1 MLTFLALTTL
11 PTTFTT
17 PGLPTTGGGELVRR
31 PVWAAQAPPL
41 RQAAAPLRAIR
52 DQAPPVRE
60 EHSPPFVGYAEGYRK
75 ALLAGKPLLVWV
87 AYKCPSSANQLP
99 QAVHAY
105 LPALNGSTTPRV
117 VGNLPDGRGGFES
130 TGVVEAPDCCANSLR
145 ELLPEENGHNGNG
158 NGHNGHGSG
167 PGDGTVFTNLNHPPQ
182 TMGTPRIMQQAPG
195 APMTAPMPLMMAP
208 PPVMMTGPP
217 MMAYGGGGMMYG
229 GSMSYGGGGG
239 MMSHGGNGARRTPIR
254 NLLGRIFRGGGGRGG
269 GNGARGACAS

>member
-60 EHSPPFVGYAEGYRK
+60 EHSPPFLGYAEGYRK

-99 QAVHAY
+99 TAVHAY
-105 LPALNGSTTPRV
+105 LPVLNGSTTPRV

-158 NGHNGHGSG
+158 HGHNGNGGDH
-167 PGDGTVFTNLNHPPQ
+167 GDGTQFVNINHSHPPQ
-182 TMGTPRIMQQAPG
+182 TMGPPRIVQQAPG
-195 APMTAPMPLMMAP
+195 APLTAPMPLMMAP
-208 PPVMMTGPP
+208 PPMMVMGGP
-217 MMAYGGGGMMYG
+217 MMSYGGGGMMMSHG
-229 GSMSYGGGGG
+229 AMSYGGG
-239 MMSHGGNGARRTPIR
+239 MMGSHGGANGARRTPVR
-254 NLLGRIFRGGGGRGG
+254 NLLGRLFRGGGGGG
-269 GNGARGACAS
+269 Y